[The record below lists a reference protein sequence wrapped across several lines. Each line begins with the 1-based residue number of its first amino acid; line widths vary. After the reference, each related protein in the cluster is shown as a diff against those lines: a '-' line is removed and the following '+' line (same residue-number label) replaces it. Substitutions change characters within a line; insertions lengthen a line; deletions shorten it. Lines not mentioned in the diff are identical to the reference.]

1 MSLEVFG
8 VFLASI
14 IQGIMLTIY
23 GLKFT
28 CKDTEALKV
37 TNMSSFYNETLDS
50 YNNTTLETPNVH
62 IYNKLGEGYLVTS
75 IIMGTIYLLCCLT
88 TFLGTEEMKDIITD
102 KDNHFISSITAVFRS
117 KSYIT
122 LLLAFLFNSLSG
134 QVNLN
139 GLNFTKTIKN

>member
-28 CKDTEALKV
+28 CKHKV
-37 TNMSSFYNETLDS
+37 TNTSSLLNETCDM
-50 YNNTTLETPNVH
+50 YNNNNYNHTTLETPYV
-62 IYNKLGEGYLVTS
+62 YNTLGEGYLVTS
-75 IIMGTIYLLCCLT
+75 IIMGSIYLLCCLT

-102 KDNHFISSITAVFRS
+102 KDNHFIGSIAAVFKS

-134 QVNLN
+134 QVNFNNDLN
-139 GLNFTKTIKN
+139 